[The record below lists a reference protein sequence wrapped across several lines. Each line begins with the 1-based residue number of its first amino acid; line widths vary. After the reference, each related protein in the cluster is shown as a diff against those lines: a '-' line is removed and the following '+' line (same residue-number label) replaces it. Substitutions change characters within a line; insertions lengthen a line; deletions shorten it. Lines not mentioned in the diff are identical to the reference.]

1 MKKIL
6 LLLLAAA
13 PFVVQSQCTTTN
25 ATDCDCLDGSSDCD
39 LLPDITSSDD
49 LLMEAGSL
57 IENPGEILLS
67 VGTPNIGHGPLRVVA
82 TDYYVCGGDT
92 ILDASGLETCP
103 DGSSPHQIIDQRI
116 YHKSGTTMTYWDTN
130 AGSMTYH
137 PDHGHFHTDNWGVYT
152 LRKAVVGVDDPTEWP
167 ILGYGTKM
175 GFCLMDLANCAS
187 PGNYGHC
194 REDDGTVV
202 TNDIENYGLGGGNY
216 NCAITNQ
223 GISVGY
229 LDIYDYYL
237 DGMTIDVPAGVCNGD
252 YYIVVEIDPNGNYL
266 EESDNN
272 NVSAVPFTLTDQ
284 PEDVASLPVTYTGGS
299 MITPGILTICA
310 SESIDLSTSPIG
322 IAYTWSNGATTN
334 TITVTESGEYYCYV
348 ERECGNLYTDTITI
362 EFIETTPPAIAAVEA
377 VCAGTPAMITA
388 TAAGIVNW
396 YDAAIGGILLGT
408 GTTLTTADLFENT
421 TFYAENIDETITYI
435 DAYVGQVDHEG
446 SDYSTGSPYNGY
458 EVFDTYED
466 ITLSS
471 VKVITDFPGERQIEL
486 RNAADVV
493 VQSLLID
500 IPSGTTVIDLNF
512 DVPAG
517 TGYRLGTSDDINT
530 ETFGEISPKL
540 KRSSAG
546 TDYPYNIDGLM
557 SITNSSYDESRFYYF
572 YDWHVTGTGIFAC
585 QSIRTPIDVEVKVC
599 SAIGE
604 ISSLNSFN
612 VYPNPANTEF
622 NIALNTTA
630 VEELIISV
638 TNVTGQQI
646 FNKTIYNA
654 NGEINVP
661 VNISGNAS
669 GVYLVKV
676 VTEGNAVSKNII
688 VE

>member
-25 ATDCDCLDGSSDCD
+25 ATDCDCLDGSNDCD

-49 LLMEAGSL
+49 LLMDAGSL

-67 VGTPNIGHGPLRVVA
+67 VGTPNIGHGPLKVVA

-92 ILDASGLETCP
+92 IFDAGGLETCP
-103 DGSSPHQIIDQRI
+103 DGSAPHQIIDQRI
-116 YHKSGTTMTYWDTN
+116 YHKNGTTMTYWDRN

-152 LRKAVVGVDDPTEWP
+152 LRKPVDGVDDPTEWP

-187 PGNYGHC
+187 PSHYGHC
-194 REDDGTVV
+194 REDDGTVI
-202 TNDIENYGLGGGNY
+202 TNDIENYGLGGGEY
-216 NCAITNQ
+216 NCAITQQ

-284 PEDVASLPVTYTGGS
+284 PEDVTSLPVNYSGGS
-299 MITPGILTICA
+299 MITPGTLTICA
-310 SESIDLSTSPIG
+310 SESIELSTSPIG
-322 IAYTWSNGATTN
+322 ISYTWSNGATTN
-334 TITVTESGEYYCYV
+334 TITVTESGEYYCFV
-348 ERECGNLYTDTITI
+348 ERECGDLYTDTITI
-362 EFIETTPPAIAAVEA
+362 EFIETTPPTIAAVEA
-377 VCAGTPAMITA
+377 VCAGSPAMITA
-388 TAAGIVNW
+388 TADGIVNW
-396 YDAAIGGILLGT
+396 YDAAIGGTLLGT

-446 SDYSTGSPYNGY
+446 SNYSTGSPYNGY
-458 EVFDTYED
+458 EIFDAYED

-471 VKVITDFPGERQIEL
+471 VKVYTDYPGERQIEL

-493 VQSLLID
+493 VESLLID

-517 TGYRLGTSDDINT
+517 TGYRLGTNDAVNDD
-530 ETFGEISPKL
+530 TFGEISPFL

-546 TDYPYNIDGLM
+546 TDYPYNIDGLI
-557 SITNSSYDESRFYYF
+557 SITNSSFDESRFYYF

-585 QSIRTPIDVEVKVC
+585 PSERASVAVEVKVC
-599 SAIGE
+599 SAIGD

-622 NIALNTTA
+622 NISLNTTP
-630 VEELIISV
+630 VEELIITV

-646 FNKTIYNA
+646 FNKTISNA
-654 NGEINVP
+654 TGEINVP

-669 GVYLVKV
+669 GVYMVKV
-676 VTEGNAVSKNII
+676 VSEGNAVSKNII

>member
-25 ATDCDCLDGSSDCD
+25 ATDCDCLDGGNNCD

-92 ILDASGLETCP
+92 ILDATGLETCP
-103 DGSSPHQIIDQRI
+103 DGSAPHQIIDQRI
-116 YHKSGTTMTYWDTN
+116 YHKNGSTMTYWDKN

-152 LRKAVVGVDDPTEWP
+152 LRKPVDGVDDPTEWP

-194 REDDGTVV
+194 REDDGTVI

-237 DGMTIDVPAGVCNGD
+237 DGMTIEVPAGVCNGD

-284 PEDVASLPVTYTGGS
+284 PEDVTSLPVNYSGGS
-299 MITPGILTICA
+299 MITPGTLTICA
-310 SESIDLSTSPIG
+310 SESIELSTSPIG
-322 IAYTWSNGATTN
+322 ISYTWSNGATTN
-334 TITVTESGEYYCYV
+334 TITVTESGEYYCFV
-348 ERECGNLYTDTITI
+348 ERECGDLYTDTITI
-362 EFIETTPPAIAAVEA
+362 EFIETTPPTIAAVEA
-377 VCAGTPAMITA
+377 VCAGSPAMITA
-388 TAAGIVNW
+388 TADGVVNW
-396 YDAAIGGILLGT
+396 YDAAIGGTLLGT

-446 SDYSTGSPYNGY
+446 SNYSTGSPYNGY
-458 EVFDTYED
+458 EIFDAYED

-471 VKVITDFPGERQIEL
+471 VKVYTDYPGERQIEL

-493 VQSLLID
+493 VESLLID

-517 TGYRLGTSDDINT
+517 TGYRLGTNDAVNDD
-530 ETFGEISPKL
+530 TFGEISPFL
-540 KRSSAG
+540 KRSTAG
-546 TDYPYNIDGLM
+546 TDYPYNIDGLV
-557 SITNSSYDESRFYYF
+557 SITNSSFDESRFYYF

-585 QSIRTPIDVEVKVC
+585 PSERASVAVEVKVC
-599 SAIGE
+599 SAIGD

-622 NIALNTTA
+622 NISLNTTP
-630 VEELIISV
+630 VEELIITV

-646 FNKTIYNA
+646 FNKTISNA
-654 NGEINVP
+654 TGEINVP

-676 VTEGNAVSKNII
+676 VSEGNAVSKNII

>member
-1 MKKIL
+1 M
-6 LLLLAAA
+6 LAAA

-92 ILDASGLETCP
+92 IFDATGLETCP
-103 DGSSPHQIIDQRI
+103 DGSAPHQIIDQRI
-116 YHKSGTTMTYWDTN
+116 YHKNGTEMTYWDKN

-152 LRKAVVGVDDPTEWP
+152 LRKPVDGVDDPTEWP

-194 REDDGTVV
+194 REDDGTVI

-284 PEDVASLPVTYTGGS
+284 PEDVTSLPVTYSGGT
-299 MITPGILTICA
+299 MITPGTLTICA
-310 SESIDLSTSPIG
+310 SESIELSTAPIG
-322 IAYTWSNGATTN
+322 TGYTWSNGETTN
-334 TITVTESGEYYCYV
+334 TITVTESGEYYCFV
-348 ERECGNLYTDTITI
+348 ERECGDLITDTITI
-362 EFIETTPPAIAAVEA
+362 EFIETTPPTIAAVEA

-388 TAAGIVNW
+388 TADGIVNW
-396 YDAAIGGILLGT
+396 YDAAIGGTLLGT
-408 GTTLTTADLFENT
+408 GTTLTTVDLFENT

-435 DAYVGQVDHEG
+435 DAHVGQVDHEG
-446 SDYSTGSPYNGY
+446 SNYSTGSPYNGY
-458 EVFDTYED
+458 EIFDTYED

-471 VKVITDFPGERQIEL
+471 VKVYTDYPGERQIEL

-493 VQSLLID
+493 LESLLID
-500 IPSGTTVIDLNF
+500 IPTGTTIIDLNF

-517 TGYRLGTSDDINT
+517 SGYRLGTNDAVNDD
-530 ETFGEISPKL
+530 TFGEISPFL
-540 KRSSAG
+540 KRSTAG
-546 TDYPYNIDGLM
+546 TDYPYNIDGLI

-572 YDWHVTGTGIFAC
+572 YDWHVTGTGIFSC
-585 QSIRTPIDVEVKVC
+585 QSDRASVDVEVKVC
-599 SAIGE
+599 SAIGD

-612 VYPNPANTEF
+612 IYPNPANTEF
-622 NIALNTTA
+622 NIELNTTP
-630 VEELIISV
+630 VEELIITV

-646 FNKTIYNA
+646 FNKTISNA

-676 VTEGNAVSKNII
+676 VSEGNAVSKNII

>member
-1 MKKIL
+1 M
-6 LLLLAAA
+6 LAAA

-92 ILDASGLETCP
+92 IFDATGLETCP
-103 DGSSPHQIIDQRI
+103 DGSAPHQIIDQRI
-116 YHKSGTTMTYWDTN
+116 YHKNGTEMTYWDKN

-152 LRKAVVGVDDPTEWP
+152 LRKPVDGVDDPTEWP

-194 REDDGTVV
+194 REDDGTVI

-252 YYIVVEIDPNGNYL
+252 YYIVVEIDPNENYL

-284 PEDVASLPVTYTGGS
+284 PEDVTSLPVNYSGGT
-299 MITPGILTICA
+299 MITPGTLTICA
-310 SESIDLSTSPIG
+310 SESIELSTAPIG
-322 IAYTWSNGATTN
+322 TGYTWSNGETTN
-334 TITVTESGEYYCYV
+334 TITVTESGEYYCFV
-348 ERECGNLYTDTITI
+348 ERECGDLITDTITI
-362 EFIETTPPAIAAVEA
+362 EFIETTPPTIAAVEA

-388 TAAGIVNW
+388 TADGIVNW
-396 YDAAIGGILLGT
+396 YDAAIGGTLLGT
-408 GTTLTTADLFENT
+408 GTTLTTVDLFENT

-435 DAYVGQVDHEG
+435 DAHVGQVDHEG
-446 SDYSTGSPYNGY
+446 SNYSTGSPYNGY
-458 EVFDTYED
+458 EIFDTYED

-471 VKVITDFPGERQIEL
+471 VKVYTDYPGERQIEL

-493 VQSLLID
+493 LESLLID
-500 IPSGTTVIDLNF
+500 IPTGTTIIDLNF

-517 TGYRLGTSDDINT
+517 SGYRLGTNDAVNDD
-530 ETFGEISPKL
+530 TFGEISPFL
-540 KRSSAG
+540 KRSTAG
-546 TDYPYNIDGLM
+546 TDYPYNIDGLI

-572 YDWHVTGTGIFAC
+572 YDWHVTGTGIFSC
-585 QSIRTPIDVEVKVC
+585 QSDRASVDVEVKVC
-599 SAIGE
+599 SAIGD

-612 VYPNPANTEF
+612 IYPNPANTEF
-622 NIALNTTA
+622 NIELNTTP
-630 VEELIISV
+630 VEELIITV

-646 FNKTIYNA
+646 FNKTISNA

-676 VTEGNAVSKNII
+676 VSEGNAVSKNII

>member
-25 ATDCDCLDGSSDCD
+25 ATDCDCLDGSNDCD

-49 LLMEAGSL
+49 LLMDAGSL

-67 VGTPNIGHGPLRVVA
+67 VGTPNIGHGPLKVVA

-92 ILDASGLETCP
+92 IFDAGGLETCP
-103 DGSSPHQIIDQRI
+103 DGSAPHQIIDQRI
-116 YHKSGTTMTYWDTN
+116 YHKNGTTMTYWDRN

-152 LRKAVVGVDDPTEWP
+152 LRKPVDGVDDPTEWP

-187 PGNYGHC
+187 PSHYGHC
-194 REDDGTVV
+194 REDDGTVI
-202 TNDIENYGLGGGNY
+202 TNDIENYGLGGGEY
-216 NCAITNQ
+216 NCAITQQ

-284 PEDVASLPVTYTGGS
+284 PEDVTSLPVNYSGGS
-299 MITPGILTICA
+299 MITPGTLTICA
-310 SESIDLSTSPIG
+310 SESIELSTSPIG
-322 IAYTWSNGATTN
+322 ISYTWSNGATTN
-334 TITVTESGEYYCYV
+334 TITVTESGEYYCFV
-348 ERECGNLYTDTITI
+348 ERECGDLYTDTITI
-362 EFIETTPPAIAAVEA
+362 EFIETTPPTIAAVEA
-377 VCAGTPAMITA
+377 VCAGSPAMITA
-388 TAAGIVNW
+388 TADGIVNW
-396 YDAAIGGILLGT
+396 YDAAIGGTLLGT
-408 GTTLTTADLFENT
+408 GTTLTTTDLFENT

-446 SDYSTGSPYNGY
+446 SNYSTGSPYNGY
-458 EVFDTYED
+458 EIFDAYED

-471 VKVITDFPGERQIEL
+471 VKVYTDYPGERQIEL

-493 VQSLLID
+493 VESLLID
-500 IPSGTTVIDLNF
+500 IPSGTTIIDLNF

-517 TGYRLGTSDDINT
+517 TGYRLGTNDAVNDD
-530 ETFGEISPKL
+530 TFGEISPFL
-540 KRSSAG
+540 KRSNAG
-546 TDYPYNIDGLM
+546 TDYPYNIDGLI
-557 SITNSSYDESRFYYF
+557 SITNSSFDESRFYYF

-585 QSIRTPIDVEVKVC
+585 PSERASVAVEVKVC
-599 SAIGE
+599 SAIGD

-622 NIALNTTA
+622 NISLNTTP
-630 VEELIISV
+630 VEELIITV

-646 FNKTIYNA
+646 FNKTISNA
-654 NGEINVP
+654 TGEINVP

-676 VTEGNAVSKNII
+676 VSEGNAVSKNII

>member
-1 MKKIL
+1 M
-6 LLLLAAA
+6 LAAA

-92 ILDASGLETCP
+92 IFDATGLETCP
-103 DGSSPHQIIDQRI
+103 DGSAPHQIIDQRI
-116 YHKSGTTMTYWDTN
+116 YHKNGTEMTYWDKN

-152 LRKAVVGVDDPTEWP
+152 LRKPVDGVDDPTEWP

-194 REDDGTVV
+194 REDDGTVI

-252 YYIVVEIDPNGNYL
+252 YYIVVDIDPNGNYL

-284 PEDVASLPVTYTGGS
+284 PEDVTSLPVTYSGGT
-299 MITPGILTICA
+299 MITPGTLTICA
-310 SESIDLSTSPIG
+310 SESIELSTAPIG
-322 IAYTWSNGATTN
+322 TGYTWSNGETTN
-334 TITVTESGEYYCYV
+334 TITVTESGEYYCFV
-348 ERECGNLYTDTITI
+348 ERECGDLITDTITI
-362 EFIETTPPAIAAVEA
+362 EFIETTPPTIAAVEA

-388 TAAGIVNW
+388 TADGIVNW
-396 YDAAIGGILLGT
+396 YDAAIGGTLLGT
-408 GTTLTTADLFENT
+408 GTTLTTVDLFENT

-435 DAYVGQVDHEG
+435 DAHVGQVDHEG
-446 SDYSTGSPYNGY
+446 SNYSTGSPYNGY
-458 EVFDTYED
+458 EIFDTYED

-471 VKVITDFPGERQIEL
+471 VKVYTDYPGERQIEL

-493 VQSLLID
+493 LESLLID
-500 IPSGTTVIDLNF
+500 IPTGTTIIDLNF

-517 TGYRLGTSDDINT
+517 SGYRLGTNDAVNDD
-530 ETFGEISPKL
+530 TFGEISPFL
-540 KRSSAG
+540 KRSTAG
-546 TDYPYNIDGLM
+546 TDYPYNIDGLI

-572 YDWHVTGTGIFAC
+572 YDWHVTGTGIFSC
-585 QSIRTPIDVEVKVC
+585 QSDRASVDVEVKVC
-599 SAIGE
+599 SAIGD

-612 VYPNPANTEF
+612 IYPNPANTEF
-622 NIALNTTA
+622 NIELNTTP
-630 VEELIISV
+630 VEELIITV

-646 FNKTIYNA
+646 FNKTISNA

-676 VTEGNAVSKNII
+676 VSEGNAVSKNII